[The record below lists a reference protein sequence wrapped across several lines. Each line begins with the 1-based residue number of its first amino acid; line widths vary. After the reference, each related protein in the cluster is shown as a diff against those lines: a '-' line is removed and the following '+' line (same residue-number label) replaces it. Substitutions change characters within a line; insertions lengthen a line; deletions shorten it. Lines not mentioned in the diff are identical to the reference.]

1 MDGLRQSSVLHR
13 ALSRPSSAF
22 SSSDSTKTCG
32 GPLYLL
38 AIDRYLR
45 DLEFSAHFPQATSAS
60 DCLYDVTLS
69 DGHCKIRASLHPSL
83 NRLAE
88 RNELRSGC
96 QLRRV
101 TFAPAAAETGG
112 EGGCRGYHV
121 VSLEVHR
128 EAGVA
133 AGLAAF
139 SAVQVDAIPWY
150 GVEGDAQPR
159 VAPLRARRCCY
170 LPLWNNVGLR
180 GEVWSKAP
188 PSDSDD
194 TPPPSWTRDL
204 QPVALSKLRR
214 AFFRGARPRPG
225 ALVVRVLR
233 KSHLF
238 HYGRPDKNC
247 ECPYQATLEVA
258 DATAQ
263 AAVVLW
269 NSLCLDWYRSLEPGL
284 VLRLRNYRVKESYSS
299 RTGNSAEQGIE
310 ISLNSRNPAAA
321 ITVIPEEEQQRRWK
335 LPALTFNFL
344 NSELAGCQG
353 DQRCDVIGL
362 VTFVGRPERIRA
374 KGHGTGEFLQ
384 YRWLTLED
392 GTGDHPITVQLFAT
406 SQPDLQALIYPM
418 SLLVCTN
425 LRVVQTAPGPSMLYL
440 TNTKFTQV
448 YGTGHH
454 TGRPYRKLPAVKRFL
469 QWVDTLR
476 DEDILSQSAV
486 GGYFTFPQLPAA
498 LEQFLKEGEGD
509 APVLSAS
516 ELRREAERLQYRE
529 RRRFAFQGT
538 VMAVGHSGVHGSS
551 AALEESALSAEA
563 MCASP
568 CLVQTSPRSPP
579 TALWSAQRS
588 PEIPILPR
596 FPRSSLV
603 ASCPAGGSLKRQLG
617 DKRSDWEL
625 QRKRPARP
633 SRTPLQ
639 RGQQAAPE
647 ADSGCTLWEATMEF
661 LHDSEEDA
669 SYSTA
674 STVVSSSG
682 PKWSE
687 SSWAGARLGQSGIAM
702 ETLPLKC
709 SYERR
714 EVQTAAVGLQ
724 PGRLQQTLPDEK
736 LHTFATAACYEGHYT
751 FTIADLGKAVALQ
764 TVFIPASPG
773 NWHWP
778 PLPESHDN
786 SWPAVLAHG
795 GFSPSSAPPAP
806 RDLLATAGRLTNRRM
821 VFVIDM
827 CQLGGDRLEL
837 VLSRA
842 FPLST
847 SL

>member
-101 TFAPAAAETGG
+101 TFAPAAAETGE

-150 GVEGDAQPR
+150 GVEGDGQPR

-194 TPPPSWTRDL
+194 TPPPSWTR
-204 QPVALSKLRR
+204 
-214 AFFRGARPRPG
+214 
-225 ALVVRVLR
+225 
-233 KSHLF
+233 
-238 HYGRPDKNC
+238 
-247 ECPYQATLEVA
+247 
-258 DATAQ
+258 
-263 AAVVLW
+263 
-269 NSLCLDWYRSLEPGL
+269 
-284 VLRLRNYRVKESYSS
+284 
-299 RTGNSAEQGIE
+299 E

-344 NSELAGCQG
+344 NSSELAGCQG

-661 LHDSEEDA
+661 LHDGEEDASFSA

-687 SSWAGARLGQSGIAM
+687 SSWAGGRLGQSGIAM

-827 CQLGGDRLEL
+827 CQLGSDRLEL

>member
-194 TPPPSWTRDL
+194 TPPPSWTR
-204 QPVALSKLRR
+204 
-214 AFFRGARPRPG
+214 
-225 ALVVRVLR
+225 
-233 KSHLF
+233 
-238 HYGRPDKNC
+238 
-247 ECPYQATLEVA
+247 
-258 DATAQ
+258 
-263 AAVVLW
+263 
-269 NSLCLDWYRSLEPGL
+269 
-284 VLRLRNYRVKESYSS
+284 
-299 RTGNSAEQGIE
+299 E

-344 NSELAGCQG
+344 NSSELAGCQG